1 MPEEHHE
8 HWLHKVKHDT
18 EKHKGAIALVVV
30 GILAVVVALLYAEDR
45 IHAGI
50 RATASKIKSAKNVVI
65 PPATKTSSTSSSS
78 GSSAGSGSTSGGS
91 TVSTLPSDTIVSSIS
106 SADNGQLVNFNVPD
120 RSGTAKI
127 INGDAIAQL
136 AESVGEGNETIG
148 QFIGSHPA
156 DDNSGLWAIQ
166 S

>member
-1 MPEEHHE
+1 MVEEHHE
-8 HWLHKVKHDT
+8 HWLHKVKHNT

-30 GILAVVVALLYAEDR
+30 GILAVVVALLYAEDK

-50 RATASKIKSAKNVVI
+50 RATASKIKSVKTSIAS
-65 PPATKTSSTSSSS
+65 ATKTSSASASSSS
-78 GSSAGSGSTSGGS
+78 GSGSGSTSGGS

-127 INGDAIAQL
+127 LNGDAIAQL

-156 DDNSGLWAIQ
+156 DDHSGLWSIQ